1 MMRTS
6 RKCRKGIT
14 FLKTYAALLQRKG
27 NQGIGRRNMS
37 RIRRRRCRKQITFLK
52 TYTGEKKKKKE
63 TKG

>member
-14 FLKTYAALLQRKG
+14 FLKTYAALLQRKV

-37 RIRRRRCRKQITFLK
+37 RIRRRRCRKKITFLK
-52 TYTGEKKKKKE
+52 TYKGEKKKKKE